1 MNSVDSLEQNGVL
14 ASIGAEARHYLN
26 GAGTIVELQWG
37 DHIRQ
42 IDRKVDH
49 VWFPLSGMV
58 SLTIPLADGTTTE
71 AGLVGREGV
80 VGLSSLLDG
89 SDPADEALVQLPG
102 KAFRVECTAFKKLMQ
117 RDQSTMLAVLRC
129 SHDLFALVAQTAVC
143 NVRHELRQRL
153 ARWILLTHDRSD
165 GGPLPLTQELLAIM
179 LGVQRNSVTVA
190 AQHLQQQGAI
200 HYVRGR
206 MTVTNRTL
214 LEQLCCECYE
224 AVQARIENEATRVLS
239 RRAAEGR

>member
-1 MNSVDSLEQNGVL
+1 MNSIGALEQNGLL
-14 ASIGAEARHYLN
+14 ASIGAAARHDL
-26 GAGTIVELQWG
+26 AEMGTIVKLPWG
-37 DHIRQ
+37 ERIRQ
-42 IDRKVDH
+42 IDRKAQY
-49 VWFPLSGMV
+49 VWFPLGGMV
-58 SLTIPLADGTTTE
+58 SLTIPLEDGTITE

-89 SDPADEALVQLPG
+89 CDPADEALVQLPG
-102 KAFRVECTAFKKLMQ
+102 TAFRVDCTAFKKLMA

-165 GGPLPLTQELLAIM
+165 GGALPLTQELLAIM

-200 HYVRGR
+200 HYTRGR
-206 MTVTNRTL
+206 LTVTNRAL
-214 LEQLCCECYE
+214 LEQLCCECYA
-224 AVQARIENEATRVLS
+224 AVQARIGNEARVLS
-239 RRAAEGR
+239 RRAADGR

>member
-1 MNSVDSLEQNGVL
+1 MNSIGSLEQNGLL
-14 ASIGAEARHYLN
+14 AAISEEARQYLS
-26 GAGTIVELQWG
+26 GVGTIVDLPWG
-37 DHIRQ
+37 ERIRQ
-42 IDRKVDH
+42 IDRKADH

-58 SLTIPLADGTTTE
+58 SLTIPLEDGTTVE

-89 SDPADEALVQLPG
+89 CDPADEAMVQLPG
-102 KAFRVECTAFKKLMQ
+102 NALRVECTAFKKLME

-153 ARWILLTHDRSD
+153 ARWILLTHDRSE
-165 GGPLPLTQELLAIM
+165 GGALPLTQELLAIM

-190 AQHLQQQGAI
+190 AQTLQQQGAI
-200 HYVRGR
+200 QYARGR
-206 MTVTNRTL
+206 LTVTNRTL
-214 LEQLCCECYE
+214 LEQLCCECYA
-224 AVQARIENEATRVLS
+224 AVQARIAHEARLSSLRVAGA
-239 RRAAEGR
+239 R